1 MTLAMKLAMHAAGI
15 ARSKPGAV
23 PAALTRAALAL
34 VGLALAAGVAFA
46 QAPSGDPC
54 QVGDGVLQA
63 GFPMPHVAAAIAA
76 KKLDVA
82 VLGTTSSAL
91 ASAGGPAKAY
101 PARFEAAL
109 KEKLPDV
116 AVRVASY
123 ARPRQTAPDLEKELA
138 RIVARDK
145 PALVLWQTG
154 TADAIRG
161 VDSEAFRT
169 ALDEGV
175 AAARAAGS
183 DLILINM
190 QYSPRTETMIA
201 LSAYLD
207 EMRFVALQHEINLF
221 DRFAVMKYW
230 SESGAF
236 DLSAVTK
243 KTDLAEKV
251 HACIGQLLA
260 DFVMETAKLTKPGD
274 KDSH

>member
-1 MTLAMKLAMHAAGI
+1 MTLTMKRTTHAAGGERSTSR
-15 ARSKPGAV
+15 AR
-23 PAALTRAALAL
+23 PAALTRAALVL
-34 VGLALAAGVAFA
+34 LLSLLAAGVAFA
-46 QAPSGDPC
+46 QTPSDDPC
-54 QVGDGVLQA
+54 DVGDGVLQA
-63 GFPMPHVAAAIAA
+63 GFALPRVAAAIAA
-76 KKLDVA
+76 KQLDIA
-82 VLGTTSSAL
+82 VLGTASSAL
-91 ASAGGPAKAY
+91 GGPGGASTAY

-109 KEKLPDV
+109 KEKLPEV
-116 AVRVASY
+116 AVRVVTY

-161 VDSEAFRT
+161 VDPEAFRT

-183 DLILINM
+183 DIVLINM

-207 EMRFVALQHEINLF
+207 EMKFVALQHEINLF

-236 DLSAVTK
+236 DLTAATK

-251 HACIGQLLA
+251 HACIGRLLA
-260 DFVMETAKLTKPGD
+260 DFVLDSAKVTPPPD
-274 KDSH
+274 KDAH